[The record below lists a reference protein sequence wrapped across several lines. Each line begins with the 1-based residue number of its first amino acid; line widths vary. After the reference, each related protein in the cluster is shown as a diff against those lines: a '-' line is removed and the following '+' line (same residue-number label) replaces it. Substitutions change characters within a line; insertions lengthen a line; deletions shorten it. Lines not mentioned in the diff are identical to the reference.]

1 MHTVVNECE
10 RAQRRSHAVS
20 QMCMCVTPRDDGKR
34 TGAPGVIY
42 AREPPTAVIE
52 QNEKTSRLF
61 SREENDIHYSAV
73 SSLTGSM
80 DLIRRDSKSAN
91 TKANTAKPAAI
102 MTTPDMAQTVTS
114 ISVAML
120 LKVVIEP
127 SMIS

>member
-1 MHTVVNECE
+1 MPYAKLQLSYIMKANT
-10 RAQRRSHAVS
+10 
-20 QMCMCVTPRDDGKR
+20 KI
-34 TGAPGVIY
+34 VISK
-42 AREPPTAVIE
+42 
-52 QNEKTSRLF
+52 NSRLF

-80 DLIRRDSKSAN
+80 DLIRRDSKSAK